1 MPEGAARFGPAARG
15 AVAPAGGE
23 SALTDKLNVKLQE
36 YGAIVS
42 LYDTVL
48 NVGYQRLLS
57 YFAVH
62 AALFVGVFTGNQT
75 WEKISLSVAGV
86 AFSILTLLTM
96 EHFKQLL
103 LLRASQAIRLETQI
117 NALTPDND
125 LKVFLESQALLWGR
139 EPLLIN
145 DASGKEVI
153 KLPYGALGRLVRGRG
168 AVIVEQLASWLI
180 LIMWIGTLVSS
191 IYT

>member
-1 MPEGAARFGPAARG
+1 MSE
-15 AVAPAGGE
+15 
-23 SALTDKLNVKLQE
+23 KLSVKLQE
-36 YGAIVS
+36 YDAIVS

-62 AALFVGVFTGNQT
+62 AALFVGVFTGNQS
-75 WEKISLSVAGV
+75 WEKISLSIAGV
-86 AFSILTLLTM
+86 AFSILTILTM
-96 EHFKQLL
+96 EHFKQVL

-117 NALTPDND
+117 NALIQDDALN
-125 LKVFLESQALLWGR
+125 VFQESQALLWKK

-145 DASGKEVI
+145 DVHGKEI
-153 KLPYGALGRLVRGRG
+153 MTLPAGALGRLVRGRG